1 VGRDAFAGG
10 PRAQVTLDG
19 TLEHFQAHARAL
31 VQRGVGP
38 GEVAFRDPTRAG
50 DAGADGLF
58 GAAAPA
64 ATPAPADAPPLAL
77 PRALVSRLRTTSC
90 FRDERVWG
98 VMYSVVSRIALGRRG
113 LLDDPL
119 DPDVV
124 ALERMEKDVRR
135 DAHKMHAF
143 VRFRRVEDAGA
154 RNGERFVAWYRP
166 THLICER
173 ESGFF
178 RERFP
183 SMDWSILTP
192 DRSAHWDGERV
203 TLGPG
208 APREAAPEGDELEEL
223 WCDYYASI
231 FNPARVKL
239 KAMAAEM
246 PRKFWDTLPETRQ
259 LDALLADV
267 PRRLEEMART
277 SRRRAESAAPFVP
290 AGADLA
296 ALGDALAACEG
307 CELCRDGTRAVPA
320 DGDGSARI
328 ALLGEQPGDRE
339 ERAGRPF
346 VGPAGEVLDAA
357 LAAAGLDRGGLHITN
372 AVKHFRHERRGKRRI
387 HRRPTVEHV
396 SRCQPWVDAE
406 FEALRAA
413 GHGPDA
419 LVCLGVTAA
428 RAVFG
433 PTERAPRPGDAPAA
447 RSSRY
452 APSTLTT
459 FHPAA
464 ILRAP
469 DARSAEAMRAHLVA
483 TLRCAAEA
491 ASRAGPGAG
500 AAR

>member
-1 VGRDAFAGG
+1 MSGLFDEGR
-10 PRAQVTLDG
+10 RLRVTLDG

-31 VQRGVGP
+31 VRDGVRP
-38 GEVAFRDPTRAG
+38 GDVEFRDPTRAG
-50 DAGADGLF
+50 DHGAAGLF
-58 GAAAPA
+58 GDAAPEP
-64 ATPAPADAPPLAL
+64 TPAPEGAPALAL
-77 PRALVSRLRTTSC
+77 PRTLVRRLRTTSC
-90 FRDERVWG
+90 YSDERVWR
-98 VMYSVVSRIALGRRG
+98 VLFSVLSRVARGERG
-113 LLDDPL
+113 LVDDPL

-143 VRFRRVEDAGA
+143 VRFRRVEDPDA

-173 ESGFF
+173 ESSFF
-178 RERFP
+178 RSRFP

-203 TLGPG
+203 AFGPG
-208 APREAAPEGDELEEL
+208 APREAAPDGDELEDL

-246 PRKFWDTLPETRQ
+246 PRKFWGTLPETRQ

-290 AGADLA
+290 AGADLVG
-296 ALGDALAACEG
+296 LGEALASCEG
-307 CELCRDGTRAVPA
+307 CELCRDGTRAVPGRGPA
-320 DGDGSARI
+320 AARI
-328 ALLGEQPGDRE
+328 ALLGEQPGDSE

-357 LAAAGLDRGGLHITN
+357 LAAAGLHRGELYVTN

-396 SRCQPWVDAE
+396 SRCQPWLDAE
-406 FEALRAA
+406 LRALRA
-413 GHGPDA
+413 GGGGPAA

-433 PTERAPRPGDAPAA
+433 PTERAPAPGSAPVA
-447 RSSRY
+447 RTSRY
-452 APSTLTT
+452 APATLTT

-469 DARSAEAMRAHLVA
+469 DTATAEPMRAHIVE
-483 TLRCAAEA
+483 TLRL
-491 ASRAGPGAG
+491 AG
-500 AAR
+500 AAATRAQL